1 MPKTTERR
9 NAMNIQ
15 KWNPW
20 NWFKNENEGKAAS
33 VPVHRER
40 GSVGDPLWNM
50 HREIDRLFDGV
61 FSPFTGSLP
70 RLLEGG
76 GYGGLSGMLKPNL
89 DIKETKRDYQIS
101 VEVPCVDE
109 NDIKLELVGGAL
121 TIKGEKKHE
130 KKHEDENYYCVERSY
145 GSFSRTLNLPSDANE
160 DSIEAK
166 FKSGVLTITVPRR
179 QIAKTKDE
187 PKVIAVKSAA

>member
-1 MPKTTERR
+1 
-9 NAMNIQ
+9 MNIQ

-20 NWFKNENEGKAAS
+20 NWFRHENEGKPAS
-33 VPVHRER
+33 VPVQRER
-40 GSVGDPLWNM
+40 GGIGDPLWNM

-61 FSPFTGSLP
+61 FLPFAGSLP
-70 RLLEGG
+70 RLAE
-76 GYGGLSGMLKPNL
+76 GYGGMNGLLKPNL
-89 DIKETKRDYQIS
+89 DIKETKKEYQIS
-101 VEVPCVDE
+101 VEVPGVDE

-130 KKHEDENYYCVERSY
+130 KKHEDESYCCVERSY
-145 GSFSRTLNLPSDANE
+145 GSFSRTLTLPSDANE

-179 QIAKTKDE
+179 QIAKSKDE
-187 PKVIAVKSAA
+187 PKVITVKSAA